1 MLHLKRKLLPKYTYF
16 CTTCEDVSLI
26 KHSLGE
32 TIQNCP
38 LCDSQN
44 SLERRPSMVFIDK
57 KNPQFGT
64 NSKPGEV
71 VVSTIEEIKKEVKEE
86 QARLRERTIED
97 V

>member
-1 MLHLKRKLLPKYTYF
+1 
-16 CTTCEDVSLI
+16 
-26 KHSLGE
+26 
-32 TIQNCP
+32 
-38 LCDSQN
+38 
-44 SLERRPSMVFIDK
+44 MVFIDK